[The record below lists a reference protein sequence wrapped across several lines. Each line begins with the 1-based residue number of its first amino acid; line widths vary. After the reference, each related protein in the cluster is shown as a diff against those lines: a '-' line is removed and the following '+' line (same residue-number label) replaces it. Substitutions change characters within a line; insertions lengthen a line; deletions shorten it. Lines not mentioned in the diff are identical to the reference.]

1 MFRYLQP
8 GFDPTRCRPRDC
20 EFDVD
25 ATLANEAHPIRS
37 GGHVSNSSVS
47 GDDDLTAGAAVES
60 GETIDSATAD
70 REAAFDD
77 AVSSAA
83 GNVTGEDAVV
93 ASPAEDSTV
102 DETILE
108 PDRDT
113 SQAAD
118 VAAGYDDENPDRG

>member
-1 MFRYLQP
+1 M
-8 GFDPTRCRPRDC
+8 
-20 EFDVD
+20 
-25 ATLANEAHPIRS
+25 
-37 GGHVSNSSVS
+37 SNSSVS
-47 GDDDLTAGAAVES
+47 GDDDMTAGATVES

-77 AVSSAA
+77 PVSSAA

-93 ASPAEDSTV
+93 ASPPEDSTV

>member
-1 MFRYLQP
+1 M
-8 GFDPTRCRPRDC
+8 
-20 EFDVD
+20 
-25 ATLANEAHPIRS
+25 
-37 GGHVSNSSVS
+37 SNSSVS
-47 GDDDLTAGAAVES
+47 GDDDLTAGATVES

-77 AVSSAA
+77 PVSSAA
-83 GNVTGEDAVV
+83 GNVTGEDAIV
-93 ASPAEDSTV
+93 ASPPEDSTV